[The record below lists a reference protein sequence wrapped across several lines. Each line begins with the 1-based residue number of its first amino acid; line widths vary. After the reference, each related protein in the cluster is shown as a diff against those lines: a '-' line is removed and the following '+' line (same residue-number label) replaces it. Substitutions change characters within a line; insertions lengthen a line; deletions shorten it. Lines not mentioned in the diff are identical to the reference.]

1 MIYRLFVIGVFLV
14 LTACGGLP
22 VDGTSTP
29 VEQPVEYEPQPALE
43 PEPVLEP
50 EPEPALPQSAD
61 PGMTDEAIDQLL
73 SESMQLREQGDV
85 EGAISV
91 AERALRIAPRNPRVY
106 YVLGTLYLDKGEA
119 DEALQLAH
127 KAGTLDTENFY
138 RRSIDRLIAECEAA
152 QAYR

>member
-1 MIYRLFVIGVFLV
+1 MICRLFVISVLLV
-14 LTACGGLP
+14 LAACGGLP
-22 VDGTSTP
+22 VEGPSTQ
-29 VEQPVEYEPQPALE
+29 VEVPREKE
-43 PEPVLEP
+43 PELEVEESAP
-50 EPEPALPQSAD
+50 ELPQSAQ
-61 PGMTDEAIDQLL
+61 PGTTDEAIDQLL
-73 SESMQLREQGDV
+73 SESMQLREQGDI

-119 DEALQLAH
+119 EEALQLAH
-127 KAGTLDTENFY
+127 KASSLDAENFY